1 MPVSYFPEGTPWSL
15 SLGKMLK
22 AEKITVTLTRVSDGT
37 LWRFSKKAADGD
49 FYISNEAYGQEGCII
64 FNPKG
69 IGRCN
74 AGDRFRV
81 NITGAGKEICYEV
94 NFF

>member
-1 MPVSYFPEGTPWSL
+1 M
-15 SLGKMLK
+15 K
-22 AEKITVTLTRVSDGT
+22 KIYIYLLFVVIGISPIYSQTTLTQ
-37 LWRFSKKAADGD
+37 A
-49 FYISNEAYGQEGCII
+49 NEAYGQEGCII